1 MTWKATKFRRPVEI
15 DGRLCAE
22 IGMIPADDSAAP
34 LLAYIAPVRN
44 GGYELVRAVRNDA
57 NYETDWYDN
66 PMHNAFEEIAAE
78 DFGADTLGVE
88 VSSKDMLLDA
98 ALGSAE
104 VRDAVDHLFQME

>member
-22 IGMIPADDSAAP
+22 IGMIPADENATP
-34 LLAYIAPVRN
+34 VLAYIAPVRN
-44 GGYELVRAVRNDA
+44 GGYELVRAVQSDA
-57 NYETDWYDN
+57 DDKTDGYDN
-66 PMHNAFEEIAAE
+66 PMHTASEEFAAE
-78 DFGADTLGVE
+78 DFGTDTLGAAVNGKE
-88 VSSKDMLLDA
+88 LLLDA